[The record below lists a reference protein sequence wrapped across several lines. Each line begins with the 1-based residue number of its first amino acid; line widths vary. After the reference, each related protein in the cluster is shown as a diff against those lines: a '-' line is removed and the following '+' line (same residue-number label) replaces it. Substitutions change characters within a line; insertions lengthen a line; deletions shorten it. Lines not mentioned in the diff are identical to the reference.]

1 MGVMTIAIYNK
12 TCQVC
17 EVTKQAFLKFVMGVW
32 SIGESAGRARA
43 ARELAR
49 QGYYEEAKK
58 LMLESK

>member
-1 MGVMTIAIYNK
+1 MTIAIYDK

-17 EVTKQAFLKFVMGVW
+17 EATKQAFLKFVMGVW

>member
-1 MGVMTIAIYNK
+1 MTTIAIKAYY
-12 TCQVC
+12 CSFC
-17 EVTKQAFLKFVMGVW
+17 ETVSKFFKSVMHG
-32 SIGESAGRARA
+32 IIAMGESAGRARA